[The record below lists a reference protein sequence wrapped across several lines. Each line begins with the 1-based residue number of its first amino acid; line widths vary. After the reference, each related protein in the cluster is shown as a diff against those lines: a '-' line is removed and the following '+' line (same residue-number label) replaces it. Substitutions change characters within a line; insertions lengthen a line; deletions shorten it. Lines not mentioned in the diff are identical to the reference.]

1 MRHNVQL
8 FLASILSFAAANA
21 ANAAPADDD
30 AKAIS
35 EAYQAI
41 RDGKFE
47 QAIAKA
53 DSVIARFE
61 ARREPNAGYSCAAG
75 GADTL
80 SAMLGAALAADKGKS
95 EPGRTTTYA
104 ISPDICSAYFMKGF
118 AQIDLGR
125 RDEARAN
132 FETAIAMDPDNNHY
146 LNELGEWYKTGRQWE
161 KSLEIFTRASETE
174 DLSLSF
180 WEDKADAARVKAQ
193 RRCRSYRGIAF
204 AHVEMAEWKK
214 ARAALDKCLA
224 IVPDDKASLNEIK
237 FIEEN
242 S

>member
-1 MRHNVQL
+1 MRHIVPL
-8 FLASILSFAAANA
+8 FLASTFGVGAALPAG
-21 ANAAPADDD
+21 AAPGDEDSA
-30 AKAIS
+30 AIS
-35 EAYQAI
+35 ESYKALT
-41 RDGKFE
+41 DGKFGE
-47 QAIAKA
+47 AIAKA

-61 ARREPNAGYSCAAG
+61 ATRKPDAAYRCTDG
-75 GADTL
+75 GADML
-80 SAMLGAALAADKGKS
+80 SAMLGAALAADKGKA
-95 EPGRTTTYA
+95 EPGRATTYA

-125 RDEARAN
+125 RAEALAN

-161 KSLEIFTRASETE
+161 KSLEIFTKASQTE

-180 WEDKADAARVKAQ
+180 WDDKAEAARVKAQ

-224 IVPDDKASLNEIK
+224 IVPDDKASLNEIQ